1 MNLQLRTHYW
11 TFNCLERLTCAGA
24 RGKEQRKER
33 SWEDQERENDP
44 WMKESGNRIH
54 FSNLRWV
61 GCCPAVGLNPLIMFL
76 LVLLVELIIHEL
88 MDWIFRIGAIFSSE
102 MFCNIFKSKNNKDE
116 FNLEWHRVWT
126 DPTLEKNMQ
135 KCYMEGNENHTGV
148 LLPCC
153 SLTHTCSQLQS
164 SPQSVKKDT
173 TGLWTLWIS
182 LVYLLSI
189 ISPYFLWLSVFFIH
203 VLFPH
208 IDGYKIKVL
217 HG

>member
-44 WMKESGNRIH
+44 CVWMKESGNRIH

-102 MFCNIFKSKNNKDE
+102 MFCNIFKSRNNKDE

-135 KCYMEGNENHTGV
+135 KC
-148 LLPCC
+148 LLYGRKWGSHRC
-153 SLTHTCSQLQS
+153 SF
-164 SPQSVKKDT
+164 
-173 TGLWTLWIS
+173 TL
-182 LVYLLSI
+182 LLSHAHMLTAAVI
-189 ISPYFLWLSVFFIH
+189 PTISKKRHDRTLDTLDKPCVLTQYYFPLFSMAFCVFHSCFISTYWW
-203 VLFPH
+203 VQN
-208 IDGYKIKVL
+208 
-217 HG
+217 